1 APSRSGSRRAP
12 CSTRRRS
19 CSGAARRR
27 RSASKSGARLHPISR
42 PRSPSPRAARRSGE
56 PLMPHQ
62 ETGRGI
68 RRLSEGSSGRKDHLI
83 SLESDQTDI
92 EEPCLFEPRRIAF
105 IESIAD
111 LRPRMHRYCARM
123 TGSSLDGEDL
133 MQEAIFEA
141 YLKLG
146 SFDATRP
153 LGPWLLRIAHNR
165 CIDFLRR
172 RQGRREVEAEAATNA
187 SIHPSEA
194 VGRGVDRA
202 IERLVIALPPKERAC
217 VLLKDVFDY
226 SLEEIA
232 ALVESTTGGV
242 KPALTRGRAKLATL
256 TDVQRPE
263 RKASKEEL
271 ALLRLY
277 VDRFKRRDW
286 NGVRELASADA
297 RLTVADCFAGRLA
310 DSPYFN
316 EYEHPIIAWR
326 MALGEADGETVVVIQ
341 RDDAEGQVPFSAI
354 RIGFAGDRIAS
365 ITDYIKCS
373 WILETAS
380 IVLHQG

>member
-1 APSRSGSRRAP
+1 
-12 CSTRRRS
+12 
-19 CSGAARRR
+19 
-27 RSASKSGARLHPISR
+27 
-42 PRSPSPRAARRSGE
+42 
-56 PLMPHQ
+56 
-62 ETGRGI
+62 
-68 RRLSEGSSGRKDHLI
+68 LSEGSSGRKDHLI

-92 EEPCLFEPRRIAF
+92 EEPGLFEPRRIAF

-232 ALVESTTGGV
+232 ALVESTTGGA
-242 KPALTRGRAKLATL
+242 KAALTRGRAKLATL

-277 VDRFKRRDW
+277 VDRFNRRDW
-286 NGVRELASADA
+286 HGVRELASADA

-310 DSPYFN
+310 DSPYFI